1 MTAAY
6 VCRPDGSRFRVIEGG
21 YKDTCPE
28 GVSVPRLPQLVT
40 GASELAGEMGAL
52 YALSLVREVPF
63 AALGNPHH
71 VVTIDR
77 RTRFTLHELLCELR
91 SLSFFEGASTVDQAL
106 CFAPD
111 TASREGHEDLERRRR
126 ARLNG
131 DGQLTLRTLLR
142 GRRGAEV
149 GDLQTSAFHAEDLQD
164 AGRDGSCDGMDEVP
178 VPDAPEQMPAPDAP
192 MSRWLTW
199 IERSTGARLSLPGQ
213 SSGLAARPVSPLELA
228 LRSQATHPCRVH
240 YNAALRLL
248 AQGASFAPGLSG
260 SQIAGS
266 AFEGG
271 GERPFSSQK
280 VLSLM
285 VETAQLALGA
295 AMRQV
300 GRTNRMSR
308 PGVQAARLTA
318 ALASPDRS
326 GRAPS
331 QSAVRDVVDGAARE
345 LAERAPNLLRWIDR
359 LNRER
364 GVAREGS
371 TLLLLPSMPRVPA
384 AHGSLPPQRADEAAS
399 VVIAGA
405 LSTLFKAVFDTGQD
419 ARLRLAGRQSRGID
433 IAREADRLASDA
445 VLARLVT
452 GSAFHAEAQREL
464 RLGEAIAVQMLR
476 GRLQRLGGTR
486 SLGFTDFDGREAWLG
501 VAPIGRGAHHV
512 SFQRSGRPAP
522 WPMETLCGG
531 PRLAVI

>member
-1 MTAAY
+1 M
-6 VCRPDGSRFRVIEGG
+6 
-21 YKDTCPE
+21 
-28 GVSVPRLPQLVT
+28 PRLPQLVT

-71 VVTIDR
+71 VVTVDR
-77 RTRFTLHELLCELR
+77 RTHFTLHELLCELR
-91 SLSFFEGASTVDQAL
+91 SLSFFEGASSTDQAL
-106 CFAPD
+106 CFAPA
-111 TASREGHEDLERRRR
+111 TASREGGEDLERRRQ

-142 GRRGAEV
+142 GRRGAVAGGLE
-149 GDLQTSAFHAEDLQD
+149 TSAFHAEDLPD
-164 AGRDGSCDGMDEVP
+164 AGRYGGCDKMDEAQVP
-178 VPDAPEQMPAPDAP
+178 ATPERMPGPDAP
-192 MSRWLTW
+192 MSRWLAW
-199 IERSTGARLSLPGQ
+199 IEMSTGARLSLPGQ
-213 SSGLAARPVSPLELA
+213 SPGLAARPVSPLELA
-228 LRSQATHPCRVH
+228 LRSQSAHPCRVH

-248 AQGASFAPGLSG
+248 AQGVGFAPGLAV

-271 GERPFSSQK
+271 AERPFSSQK
-280 VLSLM
+280 ALSLM
-285 VETAQLALGA
+285 VETAQLGLGA
-295 AMRQV
+295 AMRQA
-300 GRTNRMSR
+300 GRSNQMSR

-318 ALASPDRS
+318 ALASPDRR
-326 GRAPS
+326 GRTPS
-331 QSAVRDVVDGAARE
+331 QSAARDVVEGAARE

-384 AHGSLPPQRADEAAS
+384 TPGSLPPERVNEAAS

-405 LSTLFKAVFDTGQD
+405 LSTLLKAVFDTGQD
-419 ARLRLAGRQSRGID
+419 ARLRLAGRQGGGID

-452 GSAFHAEAQREL
+452 GSGFHAEAQREL

-476 GRLQRLGGTR
+476 GRLQRLGGAR

-501 VAPIGRGAHHV
+501 VAPITRGAHHV
-512 SFQRSGRPAP
+512 SFRRSGRPAP
-522 WPMETLCGG
+522 WPMETLCSG